1 MKIENELQQK
11 DIEFLKDAISS
22 LRTDMKD
29 GFNSI
34 NTKLQIMDDNYVKA
48 EIVNKE
54 FERIDEDIKELRE
67 SNKWLFRTIVG
78 TVLTTIIGI
87 IFNITK

>member
-1 MKIENELQQK
+1 MKIANELQQK